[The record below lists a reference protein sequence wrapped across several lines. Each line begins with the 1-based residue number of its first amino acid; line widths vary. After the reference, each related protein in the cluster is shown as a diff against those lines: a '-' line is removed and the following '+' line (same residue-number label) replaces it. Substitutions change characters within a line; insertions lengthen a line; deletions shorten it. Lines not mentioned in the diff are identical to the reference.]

1 VTILFAI
8 LLLSLELRKELAFLV
23 LKAIFLAFLLLNMLL
38 RCTNNVIYLWTTLL
52 SKDTF
57 AELAMIARGYI
68 RCRSLLVLFQT
79 LFLFILILK
88 YDCPLFNWLAILV
101 SWTAIP
107 SSFLCLSYTAFYLH
121 SNRPSEGIHWWLI
134 VRVVIEWILYC

>member
-1 VTILFAI
+1 MTILFPI
-8 LLLSLELRKELAFLV
+8 LLLSLELRKELVFLV

-79 LFLFILILK
+79 LFLFIVILK
-88 YDCPLFNWLAILV
+88 YDRPLFNWLGNLL
-101 SWTAIP
+101 SWTAIS

-121 SNRPSEGIHWWLI
+121 SNRPSEGIHRWLI

>member
-1 VTILFAI
+1 MTILFPI

-38 RCTNNVIYLWTTLL
+38 SCTNNVIYLWTTLL
-52 SKDTF
+52 PKDTF
-57 AELAMIARGYI
+57 AELAMIARRYI

-79 LFLFILILK
+79 LFLFIVILK
-88 YDCPLFNWLAILV
+88 YDRPLFNWLGILV